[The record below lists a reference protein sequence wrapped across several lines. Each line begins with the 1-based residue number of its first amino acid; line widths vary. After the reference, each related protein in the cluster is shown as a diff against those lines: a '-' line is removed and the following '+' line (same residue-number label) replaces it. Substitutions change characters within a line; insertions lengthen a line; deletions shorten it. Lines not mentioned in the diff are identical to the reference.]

1 MSYDIKNILY
11 ATDLGEYGP
20 EVFRLAIALAD
31 RFEATIHIL
40 HVVDEP
46 SYLTK
51 NVSQRYLSSTVFD
64 TYRASARNEA
74 LTEIEERLKRFSEDI
89 LENETPKNLHVGE
102 IKVVPGKPGRTIVD
116 EARRIGADCI
126 VMGSRR
132 YSALS
137 AITIGSVAHE
147 VTINARL
154 PVFLYPI

>member
-1 MSYDIKNILY
+1 MSYKIKEILY

-46 SYLTK
+46 AYLSK
-51 NVSQRYLSSTVFD
+51 NVAQRYLSSTMFD
-64 TYRASARNEA
+64 TYRTTARDEA
-74 LTEIEERLKRFSEDI
+74 LTEIEERLKRFSE
-89 LENETPKNLHVGE
+89 EMFANEPCDNLHVGE
-102 IKVVPGKPGRTIVD
+102 IKVLPGKPGRTIIE

-147 VTINARL
+147 VTLNARL
-154 PVFLYPI
+154 PVFLYPV